1 MEEHSFEKLLE
12 GFRYYMR
19 LERSF
24 SKNTSE
30 SYIRDCSRF
39 AEWMQE
45 FYPNTVIQD
54 ITVKMLDEFVSNMVK
69 TKTHNEEDILLKST
83 SQIRIIQGI
92 RAFFKYLLL
101 QDIIEKNPA
110 ELITT
115 PKQEHK
121 LPEVLEREEIQAMI
135 NSIDASTL
143 AGFRNK
149 LTINFLYATGLRV
162 SEFVNLKLSE
172 VNFKEEILDIIGKGN
187 KERYIPVAKSVLDD
201 LEFYIKHYRTEQ
213 KISKESENFIFLS
226 ERQGK
231 PLTRQFIFK
240 MLRETAQKAGI
251 KKNVHP
257 HILRHSFA
265 TELIRG
271 GANLIAV
278 KEMMGHSSVVS
289 TEIYINLSTKDLKNT
304 LENYHPFYRK

>member
-1 MEEHSFEKLLE
+1 
-12 GFRYYMR
+12 MR

-24 SKNTSE
+24 SNNTSE

-39 AEWMQE
+39 AEWIQK
-45 FYPNTVIQD
+45 FYPNTTPKD
-54 ITVKMLDEFVSNMVK
+54 ITVGMLDEFVTNMVK
-69 TKTHNEEDILLKST
+69 TKSHSEEDILLKST

-121 LPEVLEREEIQAMI
+121 LPEVLEREEILAMV

-143 AGFRNK
+143 SGFRNK
-149 LTINFLYATGLRV
+149 LTIHFLYATGLRV

-187 KERYIPVAKSVLDD
+187 KERYIPIAKSVLND
-201 LEFYIKHYRTEQ
+201 LEFYIKHYRSEQ
-213 KISKESENFIFLS
+213 KISKGAEDFIFLS
-226 ERQGK
+226 ERDGK

-240 MLRETAQKAGI
+240 MLRETAEKAGI

-304 LENYHPFYRK
+304 LETYHPFYKK